1 MYCPGAD
8 TDVGRLH
15 RNLISGRQMRG
26 EHVLTCDNSEI
37 FRTSGT
43 EMFLHLY
50 QNNIDNKEAV
60 RKGVVDYL
68 DKRKSQTGLDMSLMN
83 VEVTN
88 VTFEKNEA
96 RATVANAMHF
106 AIPF

>member
-1 MYCPGAD
+1 MRILVALMAALLAVSC
-8 TDVGRLH
+8 GR
-15 RNLISGRQMRG
+15 
-26 EHVLTCDNSEI
+26 
-37 FRTSGT
+37 
-43 EMFLHLY
+43 
-50 QNNIDNKEAV
+50 NNIDNKEAV

-96 RATVANAMHF
+96 RATVAFRAF
-106 AIPF
+106 LLTAGRRSARPRRARCSIDC